1 MIVSIDYL
9 LKISNFFVGADTKAK
24 PTTPVP
30 SKSTGQSLASGAP
43 SRATLTVPAPEN
55 AKDLE
60 KISQTVMTVNVKL
73 EKPDIIL
80 VEAMDDADANA
91 LVLNVGLKI
100 FCGFF

>member
-9 LKISNFFVGADTKAK
+9 LKISNFFVGADAKAK
-24 PTTPVP
+24 PTAPVP
-30 SKSTGQSLASGAP
+30 SKSTGQSLSSSAP

-80 VEAMDDADANA
+80 VEAMDDVDANA
-91 LVLNVGLKI
+91 LVLNVRL
-100 FCGFF
+100 